1 MKDIISWFLKG
12 AAMGIA
18 DGVPGVSG
26 GTIALITGI
35 YERFIAAIAAF
46 KPSLWRFVQQKDFN
60 GLWLAIDGRFL
71 LALGAGILLSLF
83 STLSVMHWLL
93 ENLAPVV
100 WAFFMGVI
108 IVSLWFMCVG
118 KKWQLNDF
126 MLLVGGAVIALGL
139 IFSTPA
145 DIEATPMILILGG
158 AIAISAMILPGISG
172 SFMLLLLGLY
182 PVVVEA
188 VHARDVVIVL
198 WVALGCL
205 VGILSFS
212 QVLQWLLKRWHDR
225 VMSFMLGFV
234 VGALVKV
241 WPWQIAEGQLWLSPS
256 QYADATGLPSYL
268 ILSLISFLIGSILV
282 WLLTTR
288 SNV

>member
-1 MKDIISWFLKG
+1 MKEIISWFLKG
-12 AAMGIA
+12 AAMGVA

-35 YERFIAAIAAF
+35 YERFVAAIAAF
-46 KPSLWRFVQQKDFN
+46 KPSLWRYIQQKDLK

-71 LALGAGILLSLF
+71 LSLGAGILLSLF

-108 IVSLWFMCVG
+108 VVSLWFMCVG

-126 MLLVGGAVIALGL
+126 MLLIGGMIIALGL
-139 IFSTPA
+139 IFSTPTEL
-145 DIEATPMILILGG
+145 EATPFMLILGG

-188 VHARDVVIVL
+188 VHARDVVVVL

-205 VGILSFS
+205 IGILSFS
-212 QVLQWLLKRWHDR
+212 QILQWLLKRWHDR

-241 WPWQIAEGQLWLSPS
+241 WPWQVEEGQLWLSPS
-256 QYADATGLPSYL
+256 QYADTTGLPSYL
-268 ILSLISFLIGSILV
+268 VLSLISFLLGSVMV
-282 WLLTTR
+282 WLLTKR
-288 SNV
+288 SKS

>member
-1 MKDIISWFLKG
+1 MKEIISWFLKG
-12 AAMGIA
+12 AAMGVA

-35 YERFIAAIAAF
+35 YERFVAAIAAF
-46 KPSLWRFVQQKDFN
+46 KPSLWRYIQQKDFK

-71 LALGAGILLSLF
+71 LSLGAGILLSLF

-93 ENLAPVV
+93 ENVAPVV

-108 IVSLWFMCVG
+108 VVSLWFMCVG

-126 MLLVGGAVIALGL
+126 MLLISGMIIALGL
-139 IFSTPA
+139 IFSTPTEL
-145 DIEATPMILILGG
+145 EATPFMLILGG

-188 VHARDVVIVL
+188 VHARDVVVVL

-205 VGILSFS
+205 IGILSFS
-212 QVLQWLLKRWHDR
+212 QILQWLLKRWHDR

-241 WPWQIAEGQLWLSPS
+241 WPWQIEEGQLWLSPS
-256 QYADATGLPSYL
+256 QYTDTTGLPSYL
-268 ILSLISFLIGSILV
+268 MLSLISFLVGSVLV

-288 SNV
+288 SRS

>member
-108 IVSLWFMCVG
+108 IVSLWFMCVV